1 MSRKLMI
8 VLGTVLGFVQGM
20 VFFVIVGFSIDD
32 PFRTLMSGEL
42 LDYPVLVFGGVG
54 AICGAVLGWAL
65 PAWTTANIRGYVSVP
80 RTPSKPGDP
89 PYKGPFG

>member
-1 MSRKLMI
+1 MSRTLMI
-8 VLGTVLGFVQGM
+8 VLGTILGFIQGV

-32 PFRTLMSGEL
+32 PFRTFMSGEL
-42 LDYPVLVFGGVG
+42 LDYSVLVFGGVG

-65 PAWTTANIRGYVSVP
+65 PAWKTQTGRRYVSVP
-80 RTPSKPGDP
+80 RIPPSPGDP